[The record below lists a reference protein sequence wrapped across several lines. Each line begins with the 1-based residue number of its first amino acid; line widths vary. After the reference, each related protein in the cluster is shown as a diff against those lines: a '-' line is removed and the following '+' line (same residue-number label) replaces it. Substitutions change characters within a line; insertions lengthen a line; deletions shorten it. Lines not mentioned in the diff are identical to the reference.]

1 MATCGSLTWPKQVVL
16 SEWAYTLK
24 HHQHI
29 VKHND
34 SYDSYDIMTLKEME
48 GVGAAKRSGR
58 LCRRGS
64 LLQVL
69 LPRHRRRR
77 RPWKALSLTKRSR
90 RCGRSR
96 PRGKPGRLGQGGWTS
111 TCLGAIAVGPAI
123 QGVKGHFESIQRGAS
138 SVNEVL
144 LGACK

>member
-29 VKHND
+29 VKQND

-64 LLQVL
+64 LKRVL
-69 LPRHRRRR
+69 LPRAQEEAAVEGLQSDEEEQEVRKKPPEGKAWA
-77 RPWKALSLTKRSR
+77 PWARWLDLNMSWSH
-90 RCGRSR
+90 S
-96 PRGKPGRLGQGGWTS
+96 
-111 TCLGAIAVGPAI
+111 
-123 QGVKGHFESIQRGAS
+123 RGACDT
-138 SVNEVL
+138 
-144 LGACK
+144 GRKRPF